1 MPLPLPRRGIAS
13 LLAVAAAALVTTVL
27 VWPAE
32 HSAVGSRLATAGP
45 AQSAPSSPEAPTR
58 AGGQDTVGSHAV
70 DLGSYQQRAASEP
83 SRIAIPRLG
92 ADAVVEAV
100 GAATNGEL
108 LVPSEAR
115 RVVWF
120 QDGPVPGAAGTAVLA
135 GHVDYDGVEGVFAR
149 LKTLQPGDQISVTD
163 QAGATRPFQVV
174 ARQAVRKDQLA
185 VAELTRAQ
193 GSPRLALVTC
203 GGDFDRAQR
212 SYVDNVVV
220 WAVPA

>member
-58 AGGQDTVGSHAV
+58 AGGHDTVGSHAV

-120 QDGPVPGAAGTAVLA
+120 QDGP
-135 GHVDYDGVEGVFAR
+135 VDYDGVEGVFAR